1 MLKKTLSLFRL
12 FGLDFAEMYKSI
24 RGLRHFYCTYVTL
37 KRQKEG
43 SADQFVFGKFY
54 PCLNDQI
61 SLSNIVEGH
70 YFQQD
75 LLVAARIYQTKPEH
89 HIDVG
94 SRIDGF
100 VAHVASYR
108 ELSVIDIRKMSIDV
122 KNITFIQADM
132 MGDMQESLL
141 NCTDSVSC
149 LHALEHF
156 GLGRYGDPVCYDG
169 HLKGLE
175 NIYKMIRTGG
185 KLYLSTP
192 IGAQRI
198 EFNAHRVFSISYLLN
213 ILADK
218 FILDKFSYIDDSGK
232 LHQDVKLNKENQQSS
247 FNCIYGCGIFELSK
261 I

>member
-1 MLKKTLSLFRL
+1 
-12 FGLDFAEMYKSI
+12 MYQSI
-24 RGLRHFYCTYVTL
+24 RGLRHFYCSYLTL
-37 KRQKEG
+37 KRQQAE
-43 SADQFVFGKFY
+43 SADQFVFGKLY

-61 SLSNIVEGH
+61 SLSNIAVGH

-75 LLVAARIYQTKPEH
+75 LLVAARIYQNKPAH

-108 ELSVIDIRKMSIDV
+108 ELSVIDIRNMSVDV

-132 MGDMQESLL
+132 MGDLQESLL
-141 NCTDSVSC
+141 NCADSVSC

-156 GLGRYGDPVCYDG
+156 GLGRYGDPICYDG

-175 NIYKMIRTGG
+175 NIYKMTRTGG

-192 IGAQRI
+192 IGVQRI
-198 EFNAHRVFSISYLLN
+198 EFNAHRVFSILYLMN
-213 ILADK
+213 TFSDK

-232 LHQDVKLNKENQQSS
+232 LHQDVKLSKADQQSS